1 MPPIA
6 QKHVS
11 QMNKKNKV
19 KIKVFSRRNDVI
31 PAMNY
36 FKSIWWLFCNMNAI
50 DEVAVGNPSVI
61 EGQMFNILSELDF
74 KRVAQRVCWKIPSIF
89 SSCKMWKVVNC
100 IGHVLCWHAT
110 RIGHCPNFIVVIKLV
125 LEVFE
130 HQQLSINQKLLLI
143 HIEMLLKKLVTLK
156 CQTFPRKGFALSTAR
171 EKDNLQVN
179 FGRKN

>member
-1 MPPIA
+1 MLKITFRRWT
-6 QKHVS
+6 
-11 QMNKKNKV
+11 KKNKV

-36 FKSIWWLFCNMNAI
+36 FKSIWWLFCNMN
-50 DEVAVGNPSVI
+50 VI

-110 RIGHCPNFIVVIKLV
+110 RIGHCPNFLVVIKLV

>member
-11 QMNKKNKV
+11 QMDKKNKV

-130 HQQLSINQKLLLI
+130 HQQLSINKKLLFTLYI
-143 HIEMLLKKLVTLK
+143 LKY
-156 CQTFPRKGFALSTAR
+156 S
-171 EKDNLQVN
+171 
-179 FGRKN
+179 